1 MNIRRADPTDA
12 ASLAVLAEF
21 TFRAAFSEQNTP
33 ENMNRHCAGN
43 FGRDLQL
50 QEITDPMLVTW
61 VAEDSGRLVGY
72 SQLRLSHAVA
82 GVTGKRPAEI
92 KRIYVSSEWHGRSAA
107 RELMQRVLAAAT
119 DSDCDYVWLG
129 VWEHNPRAIAF
140 YRKFGFEV
148 VGEHA
153 FMLGQELQRDLIM
166 TARVG

>member
-1 MNIRRADPTDA
+1 
-12 ASLAVLAEF
+12 
-21 TFRAAFSEQNTP
+21 
-33 ENMNRHCAGN
+33 
-43 FGRDLQL
+43 
-50 QEITDPMLVTW
+50 
-61 VAEDSGRLVGY
+61 
-72 SQLRLSHAVA
+72 
-82 GVTGKRPAEI
+82 
-92 KRIYVSSEWHGRSAA
+92 
-107 RELMQRVLAAAT
+107 MQRVLAAAT